1 MHTGAGFHSARC
13 VFTLAVVCLIATLEC
28 FAMNGHLIYIGTYT
42 RTTSQGIYSVRLDRT
57 TGALSN
63 PELVATTANPSFVA
77 LSPDRSHLYAVCE
90 SDTLAVPFAVNID
103 TGRLVP
109 DIVRSSGGKA
119 PCHLMVDH
127 SDRCLVVAH
136 YHTGIVAALPIAE
149 DGSLGAAG
157 SIITHTGRSV
167 HPERQT
173 GPHVHSVNISPD
185 NRFVIVC
192 DLGLDQVFTYA
203 LDPTRA
209 TLTPAATPFIATAP
223 GAGPRHSAFSPD
235 GRHVFVINEL
245 DSTMVSY
252 RYEAATGALT
262 PLDTR
267 STLPDGF
274 AGTSHCAE
282 VRVHPSGRFVYGS
295 NRGHDSIVVFGF
307 DADSGRLT
315 PVEHVP
321 TGGRNPRNFAL
332 SPDGAWLVAANQNSD
347 SLRVFR
353 VDPATGRLTATG
365 HTASVPLPVCLQFAN

>member
-1 MHTGAGFHSARC
+1 MHTGAGFRSARC
-13 VFTLAVVCLIATLEC
+13 AFALAVAGLLTTLEG

-42 RTTSQGIYSVRLDRT
+42 RTISQGIYSVRLDRA
-57 TGALSN
+57 TGALST

-90 SDTLAVPFAVNID
+90 SDTLAAPFAVNID

-157 SIITHTGRSV
+157 SIIAHTGRSV

-203 LDPTRA
+203 LDPARA

-282 VRVHPSGRFVYGS
+282 VRVHPNGRFVYGS

-365 HTASVPLPVCLQFAN
+365 HTASVPLPVCVQFAN